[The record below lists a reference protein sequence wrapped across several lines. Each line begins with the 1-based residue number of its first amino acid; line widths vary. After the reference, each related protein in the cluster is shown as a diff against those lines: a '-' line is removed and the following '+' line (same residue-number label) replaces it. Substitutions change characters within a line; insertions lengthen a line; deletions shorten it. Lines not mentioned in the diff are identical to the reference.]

1 MNSPTQKMKTIIYL
15 RNVPYQLLNALR
27 CLFYEP
33 RLQSWAIHSN
43 KVGKSNNPRL
53 IRQDKMKLNI
63 KKTII
68 IITAAAINS
77 YSYAELVITSIEYTF
92 NTLFYI
98 TFTSE

>member
-1 MNSPTQKMKTIIYL
+1 
-15 RNVPYQLLNALR
+15 
-27 CLFYEP
+27 
-33 RLQSWAIHSN
+33 
-43 KVGKSNNPRL
+43 
-53 IRQDKMKLNI
+53 MKLNI